1 MSLCFHLLLT
11 DMRLSL
17 EGDVITGGYDFK
29 LTAIDPA
36 HVYVG
41 MFVSRNAD
49 VIFSNIK
56 YTKNE

>member
-11 DMRLSL
+11 D
-17 EGDVITGGYDFK
+17 IK

>member
-1 MSLCFHLLLT
+1 M
-11 DMRLSL
+11 
-17 EGDVITGGYDFK
+17 IFK